1 MKTVACRIVS
11 CVALPVFL
19 GACAGID
26 RDASSSAD
34 VRSPAY
40 SLSGATSP
48 RGNLDPSKENLA
60 LVAAGAYSVSQRA
73 ASAAELGLGMA
84 AAVVAYVVYDPL
96 APNWRIEERP
106 LDRDT
111 YFVSMQAKSFRTG
124 GDGES
129 GLILKRRAQQLQRE
143 AGFSAYRILDYSEG
157 IESST
162 PFTHRYASGVI
173 QLVRPDSARKQP

>member
-1 MKTVACRIVS
+1 MVIG
-11 CVALPVFL
+11 VALPVFL
-19 GACAGID
+19 GACAGFD
-26 RDASSSAD
+26 RDAPSSAD
-34 VRSPAY
+34 VRTPTY
-40 SLSGATSP
+40 SLSGAVSP
-48 RGNLDPSKENLA
+48 RGNLDPTKENLA
-60 LVAAGAYSVSQRA
+60 LVAAGVHAVSQRA
-73 ASAAELGLGMA
+73 ATSAELGLGAA

-96 APNWRIEERP
+96 APNWCIEERS

-129 GLILKRRAQQLQRE
+129 GLILKRRAQQLQRDG
-143 AGFSAYRILDYSEG
+143 GFSAYRILDYSEG

-173 QLVRPDSARKQP
+173 QLVRSDSTRKPP

>member
-1 MKTVACRIVS
+1 MIMALV
-11 CVALPVFL
+11 LPVL
-19 GACAGID
+19 LVACAGLD
-26 RDASSSAD
+26 RDAPPSAD
-34 VRSPAY
+34 VRTPTY
-40 SLSGATSP
+40 SLSGAVSE
-48 RGNLDPSKENLA
+48 RGKLDLTKENLA
-60 LVAAGAYSVSQRA
+60 LVAAGVYAVSQRA
-73 ASAAELGLGMA
+73 ATAAELGLGA
-84 AAVVAYVVYDPL
+84 AAAAVAYVVYDPL

-173 QLVRPDSARKQP
+173 QLVHPDSTRKQP